1 MEDLEESMSDCSVD
15 WNILPPM
22 PPLMKSKRN
31 MRDHTSR
38 EHGPSSVP
46 PYPASNLLEKNMEK
60 ASCMRPASL
69 GKKGDTSNI
78 PPEYTSSL
86 VPVPTPLLIRW
97 TRNKIHS
104 GSTSN
109 RRPAFEETFR
119 TAYESERDETIS
131 STPSEVEDVVNWTSA
146 VSGYEKRAS
155 HVRSYPQ
162 FEVDALIQATASN
175 TGVSAGR
182 TTEIWEN
189 PDACDMPVGHRRPIR
204 QNFDSSKAM
213 AQNQVSQKRSKNKT
227 SQRCQYCQK
236 EFKTVSHLRVHERVH
251 TRDRPFKCDV
261 CGKSFTQS
269 CRLCAHK
276 RTHTGDRP
284 FKCDVCGK
292 SFAQS
297 GNLCVHKRTHTGDK
311 PFKCDICGKSFSQS
325 GSLCVHNR
333 THTGERPHKCKKCG
347 TSFTH
352 LSSLRRHERIHSA

>member
-15 WNILPPM
+15 SNKLPPM

-38 EHGPSSVP
+38 EHGPSSVLP
-46 PYPASNLLEKNMEK
+46 CPASNLLEKNMEK
-60 ASCMRPASL
+60 ASCMRSASL
-69 GKKGDTSNI
+69 GKREDTSNI

-86 VPVPTPLLIRW
+86 IPVSTPPLIRW
-97 TRNKIHS
+97 TRNTIHS

-109 RRPAFEETFR
+109 RRSAFEQTFR

-131 STPSEVEDVVNWTSA
+131 STPSDMDDVVNWTSA

-155 HVRSYPQ
+155 PVRSYPQ
-162 FEVDALIQATASN
+162 FAMDALTPATASN

-182 TTEIWEN
+182 TPEIWEK

-204 QNFDSSKAM
+204 PYSDSSM

-251 TRDRPFKCDV
+251 TGDRPFKCDV

-269 CRLCAHK
+269 CSLCAHK

-284 FKCDVCGK
+284 FKCDICGK
-292 SFAQS
+292 FFTQS
-297 GNLCVHKRTHTGDK
+297 GNLRVHKR
-311 PFKCDICGKSFSQS
+311 I
-325 GSLCVHNR
+325 
-333 THTGERPHKCKKCG
+333 HTGERPHKCKTRG
-347 TSFTH
+347 ISFTH
-352 LSSLRRHERIHSA
+352 SSSLRRLESIHSA